1 MRRCRLFPR
10 VPVCV
15 VLSLWFA
22 VDIVAAQ
29 APASPPSVTLS
40 CAEMEVFLATAK
52 VGRQRSLPVGVTVPS
67 RAMLDD
73 GKLQHEAVIQ
83 TVDVAKTSHVTA
95 RGTELNF
102 RDSWQFNVA
111 GYELAKMLELN
122 MVPPYV
128 ERRISGVPAAVSWL
142 VPDVMMERD
151 RFQKKL
157 TPPDMEKWNAE
168 VLAARVFH
176 ELIADTDYNM
186 TNFLITKDWRTW
198 MIDFSRAFRRS
209 TSLQE
214 PKALTAIDRKLL
226 GNLRGL
232 TKEELQ
238 KRLGRWLNK
247 SEIAAVLT
255 RRDLIVRTFD
265 DQIKIRGEGAILYD
279 LPRMNEPCGTGL
291 PL

>member
-1 MRRCRLFPR
+1 MRLRLHPDA
-10 VPVCV
+10 PVCV
-15 VLSLWFA
+15 LLCLCLA
-22 VDIVAAQ
+22 GDIIAAQ
-29 APASPPSVTLS
+29 APTSLPSVTLS
-40 CAEMEVFLATAK
+40 CAEMEAFLTTAK
-52 VGRQRSLPVGVTVPS
+52 IGRQKSLPVGVTVPS
-67 RAMLDD
+67 RAVLDD

-83 TVDVAKTSHVTA
+83 TVDITKTSYATA

-111 GYELAKMLELN
+111 GYQLAKMLELN

-128 ERRISGVPAAVSWL
+128 ERTVSGVPASVSWL

-157 TPPDMEKWNAE
+157 TPPDMEEWNAE
-168 VLAARVFH
+168 VLASRVFH

-186 TNFLITKDWRTW
+186 TNLLITKDWRTW
-198 MIDFSRAFRRS
+198 MIDFSRAFRRT

-214 PKALTAIDRKLL
+214 PKGLTAIDRKLL
-226 GNLRGL
+226 ANLRGL
-232 TKEELQ
+232 TKEALQ

-247 SEIAAVLT
+247 EEIRAVLT

-265 DQIKIRGEGAILYD
+265 DLIEEKGEGTVLYD
-279 LPRMNEPCGTGL
+279 LPRSSEPCGAGL
-291 PL
+291 R